1 MRGLFKRNTG
11 TMGCVCVKNALPI
24 NDSGLGI
31 GANGLVCLWTDTL
44 MDERGRGI
52 AELGEGKRSEA

>member
-1 MRGLFKRNTG
+1 
-11 TMGCVCVKNALPI
+11 MGCVCVKNALPI